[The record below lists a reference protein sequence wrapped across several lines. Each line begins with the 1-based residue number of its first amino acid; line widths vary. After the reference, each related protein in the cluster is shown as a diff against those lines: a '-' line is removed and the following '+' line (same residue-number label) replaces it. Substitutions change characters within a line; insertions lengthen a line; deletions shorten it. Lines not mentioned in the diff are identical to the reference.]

1 MVTRSLRCSLVLVV
15 GPLLLPAQQ
24 TAGLLGTLRDRDSQV
39 PIANA
44 AVTVV
49 GTKILLRSDSAG
61 RFSLE
66 RLTPGVY
73 AVQVHAIGYTPGSRV
88 VELAP
93 SETLAVTIELE
104 TAPIVLPGVSVEGRA
119 VPHGLEGFERR
130 RVRGSGVFITETDIQ
145 RSNAAR
151 LSDLFRMTP
160 GVRMICR
167 AAGCRVRMSRGECQ
181 PDYVVDGS
189 PANNST
195 SPEMPVIGL
204 VGVEIYRTPT
214 ETPLEF
220 LRTNN
225 SCGTIVIWSRK
236 GR

>member
-1 MVTRSLRCSLVLVV
+1 MVLVA
-15 GPLLLPAQQ
+15 GPLLLEAQQ
-24 TAGLLGTLRDRDSQV
+24 SAGLLGTLRDRASQL

-49 GTKILLRSDSAG
+49 GTTTLLRSDSAG
-61 RFSLE
+61 RFSLD
-66 RLTPGVY
+66 LVAPGVY
-73 AVQVHAIGYTPGSRV
+73 ALQVHALGYTPGSRV
-88 VELAP
+88 VEVAP
-93 SETLAVTIELE
+93 RETVSVIIELE
-104 TAPIVLPGVSVEGRA
+104 TAPITLSSVGVEGRA
-119 VPHGLEGFERR
+119 VRHGLEGFERR
-130 RVRGSGVFITETDIQ
+130 RLHGAGVFLTEDDIQ
-145 RSNAAR
+145 RTSAAR

-195 SPEMPVIGL
+195 SPEMPIIGL
-204 VGVEIYRTPT
+204 IGVEIYRTVT

-220 LRTNN
+220 LRANN
-225 SCGTIVIWSRK
+225 TCGTIVIWTRK
-236 GR
+236 GP